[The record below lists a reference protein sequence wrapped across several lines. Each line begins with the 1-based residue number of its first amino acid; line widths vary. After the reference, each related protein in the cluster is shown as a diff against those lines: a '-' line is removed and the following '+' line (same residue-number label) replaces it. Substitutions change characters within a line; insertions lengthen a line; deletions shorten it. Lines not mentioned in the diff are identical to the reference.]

1 MDDIMWVFQL
11 FTGGITYDVE
21 PSDLLKSV
29 LADAQHCNCYG
40 SDNIII
46 LKWDT
51 IMELQ
56 FSDL

>member
-1 MDDIMWVFQL
+1 MWVFQL